1 MWVPQQLAAQAD
13 TLKKLGYEGN
23 PQSLGDPTKPP
34 LAAVVSLGGCSAT
47 FVSSDGLIVTNHH
60 CVQGA
65 LMHNATPEQN
75 VIETGYLAKTRADE
89 KWAGPTA
96 HVYVTTKLSDVTAQ
110 MNEGLAALADDL
122 ARFKKLEER
131 EKEIIARCE
140 SGRPELR
147 CRVADFYGGTEWT
160 LIEQLD
166 LRDVRL
172 VYAPARSIGNYGGEV
187 DNWMWPRHT
196 GDFAFYRAYAS
207 PEQKPADFAANN
219 VPYHPSHHLKVA
231 TTGLRDGDMVMV
243 AGYPG
248 VTNRLATAAQTEE
261 AAGFW
266 FPRGLEVMAQQVATI
281 ESVTSGRP
289 ELQIK
294 AEPMKRGLQNY
305 LKKNQGVLET
315 MSKGGLLE
323 RKKAQEAALLAWID
337 ADPARKAKFRPA
349 FDRMASVEEARRKTR
364 EQDAA
369 FKELVSASKLF
380 NQAVAIARTAEER
393 KKPDAQRKPAY
404 QERNYSRLE
413 QSSLAL
419 EKSYAREIDRAM
431 LKLFVM
437 RAVAL
442 PKEQQPAMLAILL
455 PKGRDEQAVEKA
467 LDALYA
473 GTKLET
479 GSERAQL
486 IKTGDLAK
494 LKQSKDTFLK
504 LALAAL
510 PQIKAAEE
518 QAESYSGAMKV
529 LMPSYVAAL
538 KEMRDGAAIAPDAN
552 STLRITYGTVQPS
565 PRGGRAFTTASELV
579 AKHTGEAPFDAPA
592 PLLAAIRERK
602 FGSYLAPELGD
613 LPVNFMSDTD
623 ITNGNSGS
631 STLNARGE
639 VVGLAFDGT
648 LDTVAS
654 DWLYLEGVT
663 RTIHVDARYMLWV
676 MEMVDHADELLV
688 ELGARK

>member
-1 MWVPQQLAAQAD
+1 MWVPQQLAAQAE
-13 TLKKLGYEGN
+13 TLQKLGYQGD
-23 PQSLGDPTKPP
+23 PAGLGDPTKPP
-34 LAAVVSLGGCSAT
+34 LAAIVSLGGCSAT
-47 FVSSDGLIVTNHH
+47 FVSPDGLIVTNHH

-75 VIETGYLAKTRADE
+75 LIQTGYLAKTRADE

-96 HVYVTTKLSDVTAQ
+96 HVYVTTKLTDVTAQ
-110 MNEGLAALADDL
+110 MNDGLAALPDDL
-122 ARFKKLEER
+122 ARYKKLEER

-196 GDFAFYRAYAS
+196 GDFAFYRAYVS

-219 VPYHPSHHLKVA
+219 VPYHPTHHLKVSA
-231 TTGLRDGDMVMV
+231 DGLHDGDLVMV

-261 AAGFW
+261 AAAFS

-281 ESVTSGRP
+281 ESVSSGKP

-294 AEPMKRGLQNY
+294 AEPMRRGLMNY
-305 LKKNQGVLET
+305 LKKNSGVLET
-315 MSKGGLLE
+315 MNKGGLLE
-323 RKKAQEAALLAWID
+323 RKKAQDTALLAWID
-337 ADPARKAKFRPA
+337 GDPARKARFRPA
-349 FDRMASVEEARRKTR
+349 LERMASVEETRRNTR

-380 NQAVAIARTAEER
+380 GQAIAIVRTAEER
-393 KKPDAQRKPAY
+393 KKPDAQRKPAF

-413 QSSLAL
+413 QASLAL
-419 EKSYAREIDRAM
+419 EKSYAPELDRA
-431 LKLFVM
+431 LLRLFVM
-437 RAVAL
+437 RAIAL
-442 PKEQQPAMLAILL
+442 PKEQQPAMLSVLL
-455 PKGRDEQAVEKA
+455 PKARDEQAVDKA

-473 GTKLET
+473 GTKLQT
-479 GSERAQL
+479 GSERIQH
-486 IKTGDLAK
+486 IKGADFAK
-494 LKQSKDTFLK
+494 LKQSKDTFIK

-510 PQIKAAEE
+510 PQIKQAEE
-518 QAESYSGAMKV
+518 KAEAYAGAMKT
-529 LMPSYVAAL
+529 LMPAYVAAL
-538 KEMRDGAAIAPDAN
+538 KEMRGVAIAPDAN
-552 STLRITYGTVQPS
+552 STLRVTYGTVMPS
-565 PRGGRAFTTASELV
+565 PHGGRAFTTASELLK
-579 AKHTGEAPFDAPA
+579 KHTGEEPFDAPPA
-592 PLLAAIRERK
+592 LLSAIRERK
-602 FGSYLAPELGD
+602 FGSYVAAELGD

-654 DWLYLEGVT
+654 DWLYLEGAA
-663 RTIHVDARYMLWV
+663 RTIHVDARYMLWI
-676 MEMVDHADELLV
+676 MENVDHADNLLT
-688 ELGARK
+688 ELGARR